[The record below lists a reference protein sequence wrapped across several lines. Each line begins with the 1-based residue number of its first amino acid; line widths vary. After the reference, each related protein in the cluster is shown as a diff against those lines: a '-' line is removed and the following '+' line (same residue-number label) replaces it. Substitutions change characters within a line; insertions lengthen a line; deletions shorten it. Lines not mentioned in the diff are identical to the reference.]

1 MREHA
6 RAYLCQSGGTG
17 VRRDAPARAM
27 VRLASVR
34 INSFSDQS
42 TDEWSLY
49 AVFVDS
55 RQMQKWACKH
65 DANADER
72 QKL

>member
-27 VRLASVR
+27 VRLAPVR
-34 INSFSDQS
+34 INSFSTQS
-42 TDEWSLY
+42 IDGWSLY
-49 AVFVDS
+49 AVIVNS
-55 RQMQKWACKH
+55 RQTKKWACKY
-65 DANADER
+65 DSNAD
-72 QKL
+72 